1 MLYGDGV
8 FIFELELRKIWVLY
22 FLPFYQAC
30 PTIVTLPTTPAS
42 VQTLSFPT
50 VNAREGD
57 RESIHSAL

>member
-1 MLYGDGV
+1 MGV
-8 FIFELELRKIWVLY
+8 I

-30 PTIVTLPTTPAS
+30 PIVVTLPTTPAC

>member
-1 MLYGDGV
+1 MLYGNDV
-8 FIFELELRKIWVLY
+8 FIFELRKIWVLY
-22 FLPFYQAC
+22 FLPFYQAY
-30 PTIVTLPTTPAS
+30 PTVVTLPTTPAC